1 MSLIQKY
8 RSNKFVETIY
18 SYSPRFVQNLIYSI
32 FGYIKLIESKRITKI
47 YKNEYNSI
55 EAMSKKDIEVLQL
68 KKLKALLNHS
78 YSNSEYYRKAFDSL
92 GYHPRQ
98 IKTLNDFKTLPII
111 DKKVFIKNNLILKSG
126 NLNRF
131 NPNET
136 STGGTTGTTLKFTM
150 DRKTY
155 LHKEYEALHYFSR
168 HGYVQGKE
176 RSVIYRAGV
185 IIPKGRKIYK
195 PWRFDYSRKM
205 VYLSSYY
212 SSDELFNQYY
222 LLLKE
227 WKPRFMQFL
236 PSAVFLFAKYL
247 NDRDLKIKL
256 QKCFS
261 ASEMLHEFQKREI
274 EKAFQCPIFDHY
286 GHSEPGIYV
295 AGQCVK
301 KNYHYYPNT
310 VLPEVTKDGYL
321 LETSLNNYS
330 TPFIRYKV
338 GDIVD
343 GIHYDCKCGLKT
355 PYFKQIKGRESNIIY
370 SKDGRKMSD
379 IGFDQI
385 FRDNNVALGQILQE
399 KKGELLLQIVPSPG
413 FSESDKIKIIS
424 KLHLRVGKDTTV
436 KLELVN
442 DIHKSESNKF
452 NLIISRINH
461 NEN

>member
-1 MSLIQKY
+1 MSIIHKY
-8 RSNKFVETIY
+8 RSSKFVETIY
-18 SYSPRFVQNLIYSI
+18 NYSPRFVQNLIYSI
-32 FGYIKLIESKRITKI
+32 FGYLKLIESKKITKI
-47 YKNEYNSI
+47 YKSEYDSI
-55 EAMSKKDIEVLQL
+55 EGMSKEDAKELQL
-68 KKLKALLNHS
+68 KKLKILLNHS
-78 YSNSEYYRKAFDSL
+78 YSNSEYYRKIFDNL
-92 GYHPRQ
+92 GLHPRQ
-98 IKTLNDFKTLPII
+98 IITLSDYKKLPII
-111 DKKVFIKNNLILKSG
+111 DKKLFIKNKNILKSRNS
-126 NLNRF
+126 NLF
-131 NPNET
+131 NPNKT

-150 DRKTY
+150 DRKTH
-155 LHKEYEALHYFSR
+155 LQKEYEALHYFYR
-168 HGYVQGKE
+168 HGYIPGKE

-195 PWRFDYSRKM
+195 PWRFDYARKM

-212 SSDELFNQYY
+212 SSDELFSQYY
-222 LLLKE
+222 AILKE

-236 PSAVFLFAKYL
+236 PSAVYLFAKYL
-247 NDRDLKIKL
+247 NKNNLKIRL
-256 QKCFS
+256 DKCFS

-274 EKAFQCPIFDHY
+274 EKAFQAPIFDHY
-286 GHSEPGIYV
+286 GHSEPGVYV

-301 KNYHYYPNT
+301 MNYHYYPNT
-310 VLPEVTKDGYL
+310 VLPEVTKNGYL

-343 GIHYDCKCGLKT
+343 GIHYDCKCGLQT

-399 KKGELLLQIVPSPG
+399 KKGELLLQIVPASG
-413 FSESDKIKIIS
+413 FSESDKIKIIR

-436 KLELVN
+436 KLEFVN
-442 DIHKSESNKF
+442 DIKKNKSNKF
-452 NLIISRINH
+452 NLIISKINH